1 MNSPGAYPRR
11 TVTRTYDMTN
21 RARDA
26 ARTGERIVAATEAL
40 LASEAIADVTLQA
53 IASRSGVTVQTV
65 LRHMGSRDGCFA
77 AVGERLAARVDA
89 QRTGTEPGDVAAAI
103 AALVQHYEAEGR
115 LMLNLLSQE
124 GSGDA
129 FPRTAAEAGRAYH
142 RAWVVRC
149 FGPVPPDDPHGIDAL
164 VAVTDLYV
172 WKLLRLDLERSIEA
186 TEAVITRLVRSIL
199 EAP

>member
-1 MNSPGAYPRR
+1 
-11 TVTRTYDMTN
+11 MTN

-26 ARTGERIVAATEAL
+26 ARTGERIVEATEAL
-40 LASEAIADVTLQA
+40 LTTESIADVTLQA

-89 QRTGTEPGDVAAAI
+89 QRTGTEPGDVAAAV
-103 AALVQHYEAEGR
+103 AALVGHYEAEGR
-115 LMLNLLSQE
+115 LILNLLSQE
-124 GSGDA
+124 GSDDA
-129 FPRTAAEAGRAYH
+129 FARTAAEAGRAYH

-149 FGPVPPDDPHGIDAL
+149 FGRVPPDDLYGIDAL
-164 VAVTDLYV
+164 VAATDLYV
-172 WKLLRLDLERSIEA
+172 WKLLRLDLERSTQA

-199 EAP
+199 EAS